1 MNIWDL
7 SNEPYKYVYYKPM
20 NDGFRC
26 EKHGTPTFQMAIKQ
40 AGQCRI
46 IRWNGLHYTNVFCK
60 QTLALQFQLT

>member
-26 EKHGTPTFQMAIKQ
+26 EKNMGRLPSKWPLNKMEMP
-40 AGQCRI
+40 
-46 IRWNGLHYTNVFCK
+46 NY
-60 QTLALQFQLT
+60 

>member
-26 EKHGTPTFQMAIKQ
+26 EKNMGRLPSKWPLNKMDNAELLVD
-40 AGQCRI
+40 GM
-46 IRWNGLHYTNVFCK
+46 GYT
-60 QTLALQFQLT
+60 TLMFFANKPLPSSFN